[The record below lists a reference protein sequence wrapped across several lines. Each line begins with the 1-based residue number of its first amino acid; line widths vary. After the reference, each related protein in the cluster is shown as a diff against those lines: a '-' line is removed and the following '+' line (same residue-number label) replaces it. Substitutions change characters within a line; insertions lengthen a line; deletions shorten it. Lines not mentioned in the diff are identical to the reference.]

1 MQTRSTRPAA
11 LIDLPIFWQVLGLSL
26 FVLIAALG
34 INTFLV
40 LNAPDPPPAGYSI
53 AEAAEALKT
62 GEVKLKSGRT
72 LRAVTQK
79 TRPRMAEASA
89 NPMHGHLE
97 RLVGQ
102 GLATAL
108 NAPADRIWVRVPPSH
123 MRHRTFETRVFVRRG
138 DGGRDPQGEG
148 TVIETRSP
156 MDGGPPPGNM
166 EPDRM
171 EPPQMGPDGMQR
183 IEMRRDGPMPQMM
196 LRSGGLPNDLSVP
209 PFEAAW
215 QLADGSY
222 RVILPPVTFIQPW
235 QVRLLIGFGL
245 TALLILPLVWW
256 LSQRLTRPIIAFSE
270 AAAKVG
276 FEDNAPPV
284 MAIGSREVRAAAD
297 VLNAMQARIRKQ
309 MESRTALMGAI
320 AHDLKTPLARMRL
333 RIEDLPSPLRDR
345 LGDDIAHMDGLIKSA
360 MSFTSAHRLGETL
373 RPLDL
378 SALVEALADDMAA
391 VCPIDAA
398 HVDHD
403 IMVKGDTVA
412 LKRIL
417 TNLLE
422 NACRYAGSCRIELST
437 RGDQVEVSVVDG
449 GPGLPPEML
458 EAVFEPFYRLEESR
472 NRDTGGAGLGLS
484 VARALAE
491 AQGGT
496 LKLINRYE
504 GKTIAGLEA
513 RLVLPRLTRT

>member
-1 MQTRSTRPAA
+1 MPARSDRPAA

-26 FVLIAALG
+26 FVLAAALG

-53 AEAAEALKT
+53 SEAAQALKA
-62 GEVKLKSGRT
+62 GEVKLRNGRT
-72 LRAVTQK
+72 LKAVTEK
-79 TRPRMAEASA
+79 ARPDFAGAAS
-89 NPMHGHLE
+89 PIPLHGHFE
-97 RLVGQ
+97 KLVGQ
-102 GLATAL
+102 ELAAAL
-108 NAPADRIWVRVPPSH
+108 SSPADRVWVRIEAPLH
-123 MRHRTFETRVFVRRG
+123 MRHRQFETRIYVRHSASAGGPAAGGTIIDERG
-138 DGGRDPQGEG
+138 PID
-148 TVIETRSP
+148 
-156 MDGGPPPGNM
+156 DGGPMEGGDPPPGQMNRADM
-166 EPDRM
+166 HGDGP
-171 EPPQMGPDGMQR
+171 PPQMM
-183 IEMRRDGPMPQMM
+183 IMH
-196 LRSGGLPNDLSVP
+196 SGILPNDLSIP

-222 RVILPPVTFIQPW
+222 RVITPPATLIQPW
-235 QVRLLIGFGL
+235 QVRLLIGFAV
-245 TALLILPLVWW
+245 TALLILPLVWL

-333 RIEDLPSPLRDR
+333 RIEDLPGPLRDK
-345 LGDDIAHMDGLIKSA
+345 LGDDISHMDGLIKSA
-360 MSFTSAHRLGETL
+360 MSFTSAHRLGDTL

-391 VCPIDAA
+391 VCPIDAT
-398 HVDHD
+398 HVEHD

-422 NACRYAGSCRIELST
+422 NACRYAGSCRVEVST
-437 RGDQVEVSVVDG
+437 RGAEVEVSVIDN

-458 EAVFEPFYRLEESR
+458 ETVFEPFYRLEESR

-484 VARALAE
+484 VAKALAE

-504 GKTIAGLEA
+504 GKQVAGLEA
-513 RLVLPRLTRT
+513 RLVLPRLLRA

>member
-1 MQTRSTRPAA
+1 MPARSDRPAA

-26 FVLIAALG
+26 FVLMAALG

-53 AEAAEALKT
+53 SEAAQALKT
-62 GEVKLKSGRT
+62 GEVKLKNGRM
-72 LRAVTQK
+72 LKAVTQ
-79 TRPRMAEASA
+79 TERPSFAAAASPL
-89 NPMHGHLE
+89 PMHGHFE
-97 RLVGQ
+97 KLVGQ
-102 GLATAL
+102 ELALAL
-108 NAPADRIWVRVPPSH
+108 NSPADRIWVRMEVPLH
-123 MRHRTFETRVFVRRG
+123 MRHREFETRVFVRSRESSEGAPMPEGIVGERG
-138 DGGRDPQGEG
+138 PMEGAGPLPGG
-148 TVIETRSP
+148 
-156 MDGGPPPGNM
+156 MDH
-166 EPDRM
+166 
-171 EPPQMGPDGMQR
+171 
-183 IEMRRDGPMPQMM
+183 IEMRGEGPPSQMM
-196 LRSGGLPNDLSVP
+196 ITRSGILPGDLSIP

-215 QLADGSY
+215 QLANGSY
-222 RVILPPVTFIQPW
+222 RVIIPPATFIQPW

-333 RIEDLPSPLRDR
+333 RIEDLPGPLRDK
-345 LGDDIAHMDGLIKSA
+345 LGDDIGHMDALIKSA
-360 MSFTSAHRLGETL
+360 MSFTSAHRLGDTL

-391 VCPIDAA
+391 VCQIDAT
-398 HVDHD
+398 HVEHD

-437 RGDQVEVSVVDG
+437 RGAEVEVSVIDN

-458 EAVFEPFYRLEESR
+458 ETVFEPFYRLEESR

-484 VARALAE
+484 VAKALAE

-504 GKTIAGLEA
+504 GKQASGLEA
-513 RLVLPRLTRT
+513 RLVLPRLLRA